1 MKKDRLLKLWM
12 TVLAMLLIGLLIWA
26 IWFIDKQENQ
36 ISVFGIVAIILAA
49 FTSVLTVTINNRKA
63 KEREYDLH
71 IQKEKAKGTR
81 AFLQYT
87 V

>member
-71 IQKEKAKGTR
+71 FKRKAKGIC